1 MRAFFIVLLVLL
13 GLSFGSYE
21 ECLEK
26 VKRGDVKGAASIA
39 MRLVEEGKRF
49 EGFSCF
55 ADAATVLGD
64 YRTAFRAAELAAAEA
79 KTPYQ
84 KIESYSRIF
93 KVLLDV
99 GDLKGAEKVL
109 RRILETFRNMEN
121 PDSGIRYAVLFNV
134 ALYHWSAGN
143 HEEALNYFFR
153 ALEVAPGDRKANVYN
168 NVALVYASM
177 GRFEKAVE
185 FYRMALR
192 HAEDPYRRSLF
203 LVNLG
208 SALINLGKLDEAEKV
223 LLEGTENGKQFGF
236 IKAYGLYLLGRL
248 YVLKEDYGRAI
259 KALRSSLSIARDLGL
274 KDVESSAESLLT
286 VALERR
292 EEVFAV
298 ACLEDQI
305 FKVALLTLKGEG
317 ERYLKVLAL
326 RVRSREDMVRVNE
339 LIETLKSMKNLKNLK
354 LCTTRR
360 EKEGF
365 PLVPEERMVRTEFQ
379 ALVPPERAEESILIR
394 VGYGSTY
401 IAYREEGRLRLIRVP
416 YGMISAS
423 DFSKSGAEFFE
434 FLRFLLED
442 EFYQA
447 VVFEGGR
454 RLRGKRYVYL
464 TSDVGLLAVAAV
476 GDGDLTPLK
485 EKRITLSQLESLL
498 GKLRERI
505 EREPLEANGG
515 KVTYLDLYELYAG
528 TYILKGVLELL
539 GKREVLFR
547 NHADWVTFE
556 ALRESLGEGT

>member
-1 MRAFFIVLLVLL
+1 MKTFLLALL
-13 GLSFGSYE
+13 ALLSLSFGSYE

-26 VKRGDVKGAASIA
+26 VKRGDIKGAASIA

-64 YRTAFRAAELAAAEA
+64 YRTALRSAELAAAEA

-84 KIESYSRIF
+84 RVESYSRIF

-121 PDSGIRYAVLFNV
+121 PDSDIRYAVLFNV

-143 HEEALNYFFR
+143 HDKALDYFFK

-177 GRFEKAVE
+177 GKFERAVE
-185 FYRMALR
+185 FYRKALQ
-192 HAEDPYRRSLF
+192 HAQDPYRRSLF

-208 SALINLGKLDEAEKV
+208 SALVNLGRFGEAERI
-223 LLEGTENGKQFGF
+223 LLEGIETGKLFGF
-236 IKAYGLYLLGRL
+236 VRAYGLYHLGRL
-248 YVLKEDYGRAI
+248 YVLKEDYDRAV
-259 KALRSSLSIARDLGL
+259 KVLRASLNIARELGL
-274 KDVESSAESLLT
+274 REVESSTESLLT
-286 VALERR
+286 VALERKVD
-292 EEVFAV
+292 VFAV
-298 ACLEDQI
+298 ACLEDQV
-305 FKVALLTLKGEG
+305 FKVALLSLKGERD
-317 ERYLKVLAL
+317 RYLKVLAL
-326 RVRSREDMVRVNE
+326 RVRSRQDMGRVNE
-339 LIETLKSMKNLKNLK
+339 LIETLKSMRNLRRLR

-360 EKEGF
+360 GMEGF
-365 PLVPEERMVRTEFQ
+365 SYVPVDRMVREEFQ
-379 ALVPPERAEESILIR
+379 ALVPSERAEESLLIR

-401 IAYREEGRLRLIRVP
+401 LAYRESGKLRLIRVP

-454 RLRGKRYVYL
+454 KLRGKRYVYL
-464 TSDVGLLAVAAV
+464 TGDVGLLAVIAV

-485 EKRITLSQLESLL
+485 EKRITLSQLDVLL
-498 GKLRERI
+498 GKLRERL
-505 EREPLEANGG
+505 ERELLEADGES
-515 KVTYLDLYELYAG
+515 VTYLDLYELYAG
-528 TYILKGVLELL
+528 TYILRGILELL
-539 GKREVLFR
+539 GKGEVLFR

-556 ALRESLGEGT
+556 ALRESLDKGT